1 MQNREAVKQLKRWVV
16 KIGSALLT
24 DDGKGLNQAAMQQWI
39 EQMVALRSQDVEV
52 VIVSSGSVAEG
63 IKRLGWSKR
72 PTEINQLQAAAAVGQ
87 MGLIQAY
94 ESAFSKHG
102 ILTAQILMTHDD
114 LSNRARYLNASN
126 TIQTLLDQG
135 VIPIINENDT
145 VVTDEI
151 RFGDNDTLAALTAN
165 LVSAD
170 VLVILTDQQGLYD
183 DNPRTNPNAQL
194 ISEAKVSRKDIEAM
208 ASPEG
213 GLLGK
218 GGMYTK
224 VMAAKRAARSGTAT
238 FIASGR
244 EENILPRLKSGE
256 QIGTLLIPD
265 LEPMTARKQW
275 LAGHLQAKG
284 QLVLDDGAVKALKQT
299 GRSLLPI
306 GVLEASGQFRRGEMV
321 VCVNQQNQEVGRG
334 LVNYDL
340 DDAQK
345 ILGKASSEIG
355 VILGY
360 NDGEFLIHR
369 DNFVLSE

>member
-1 MQNREAVKQLKRWVV
+1 MQNREAVKQSKRWVV

-39 EQMVALRSQDVEV
+39 EQMVALRSQGVEV

-183 DNPRTNPNAQL
+183 DNPRTNPDAQL

-244 EENILPRLKSGE
+244 EESILPRLKSGE

-306 GVLEASGQFRRGEMV
+306 GVVEVSGQFRRGEMV

-355 VILGY
+355 TILGY